1 VYKSGGDQ
9 SGNLFGN
16 EADAGFFTPR
26 VPDMHVIDLSLRYD
40 VSDKFSLTGIIN
52 NVLDEYP
59 EQTATGTFEQAN
71 TNVSFFAPLILGR
84 TFTVQATVT
93 F

>member
-1 VYKSGGDQ
+1 
-9 SGNLFGN
+9 
-16 EADAGFFTPR
+16 
-26 VPDMHVIDLSLRYD
+26 M
-40 VSDKFSLTGIIN
+40 SDKFSITGIVN
-52 NVLDEYP
+52 NVLGERP

-84 TFTVQATVT
+84 TFTVQAAVT